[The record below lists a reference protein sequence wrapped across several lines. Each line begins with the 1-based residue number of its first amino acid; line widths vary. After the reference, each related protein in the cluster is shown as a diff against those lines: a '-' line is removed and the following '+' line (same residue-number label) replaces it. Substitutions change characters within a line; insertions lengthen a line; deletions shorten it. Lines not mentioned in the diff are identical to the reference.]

1 MASTGNP
8 TGIPA
13 GVPVGSSAPADDFC
27 LMLSR
32 LRVLAGLTQAE
43 LARAAGVSLRALGDM
58 ERGRTRGPQRRTV
71 QALAA
76 ALRLDE
82 EQAAALDRAARSGRP
97 RRTPAHAEDPPAE
110 TSAAAPGSAPGTDP
124 QGGAAAGEAVH
135 SALAL
140 PRDIADFTA
149 RDEALDRLRSL
160 AEDADPAHPR
170 IVLAYGQPGLGKT
183 AFALHAAHTLAP
195 LFPDGQL
202 SLDLRGMAPTPLA
215 PREAL
220 AQCLRAIG
228 VADRSVPAGTEE
240 RAGLF
245 RTLVRERRL
254 VLILDNAADEAQ
266 VRPLLPGSG
275 PALTIITSR
284 HVLPGLESVHRLP
297 LDVLAP
303 AESAALLA
311 RIAGR
316 ERIAAEPEAAG
327 ELARLCGHL
336 PLALRIAGQR
346 LVARPQQPVSHLVR
360 QLAAEEYRLD
370 VLEAG
375 DLRVRTAFALSYRKL
390 PAAAALVLRRCSL
403 TAGEDFTADTV
414 AAYAGLP
421 GRQTDRQLELLAD
434 AGLLQA
440 AATPGRYRLHDL
452 VRLYAG
458 ERLLADDGR
467 EAADAAREQAG
478 DRLLRRAA
486 AAGRRFDVEGAGAGP
501 SGAPDP
507 DPATAP
513 ETLADAR
520 RWLEE
525 EHPEWLAALRRAHG
539 AGRHQQVVDTAEA
552 MHWFSDSLLHWDV
565 WAEVFQL
572 SVDSARAVG
581 DRLAQAVQLNYLAWA
596 HIICLHRYRPGLA
609 VAREALE
616 LARRIGDAQQEAWAL
631 AYCATALRRLLRHEE
646 AIEAYRQAAEVFAT
660 LAGRSAEVGRV
671 VALRCVGA
679 CLRESGRPREA
690 LETHRL
696 VLAEVLDW
704 LADSPSHMTHLLAA
718 FGAHEAGLD
727 RSALRQWPE
736 AEDAYRQ
743 ALRHFE
749 DAGQP
754 DSMTQTLTE
763 LGTVLI
769 ELDRAD
775 EARELLTTALADL
788 TAAGGRGGHR
798 RAG

>member
-1 MASTGNP
+1 MGA

-13 GVPVGSSAPADDFC
+13 GTPTGDSGTADDFC
-27 LMLSR
+27 LLLAR

-43 LARAAGVSLRALGDM
+43 LAQAAGVSLRALGDM

-76 ALRLDE
+76 ALRLDQA
-82 EQAAALDRAARSGRP
+82 QAAALDQAAQSGRP
-97 RRTPAHAEDPPAE
+97 RRTPVRAEAAVLAQ
-110 TSAAAPGSAPGTDP
+110 AAAPAEPAAGPGADRP
-124 QGGAAAGEAVH
+124 AEAGRPGEAVY

-149 RDEALDRLRSL
+149 REDALDRLHRL
-160 AEDADPAHPR
+160 ARDADPAHPR

-202 SLDLRGMAPTPLA
+202 SLDLRGMAPAPLA

-220 AQCLRAIG
+220 AQILRALG
-228 VADRSVPAGTEE
+228 VADRSVPADTEE
-240 RAGLF
+240 RASLF
-245 RTLVRERRL
+245 RTLVREQRL

-303 AESAALLA
+303 GESAALLA
-311 RIAGR
+311 RIAGPD
-316 ERIAAEPEAAG
+316 RIAAEPEATG

-346 LVARPQQPVSHLVR
+346 LVARPRQPVSHLVR

-390 PAAAALVLRRCSL
+390 PAAAGLVLRRCSL
-403 TAGEDFTADTV
+403 TAGEDFTAATV
-414 AAYAGLP
+414 APYAGLP
-421 GRQTDRQLELLAD
+421 VQQTDRYLEELTD
-434 AGLLQA
+434 AGLLQP
-440 AATPGRYRLHDL
+440 AATPQRYRLHDL

-458 ERLLADDGR
+458 EQLTADDGPQAV
-467 EAADAAREQAG
+467 EEARERAG
-478 DRLLRRAA
+478 DWLLRRAA
-486 AAGRRFDVEGAGAGP
+486 AAGLRFDVERTEGDI
-501 SGAPDP
+501 SGDP
-507 DPATAP
+507 DPAGAP
-513 ETLADAR
+513 ATLADAR

-525 EHPEWLAALRRAHG
+525 EHPEWLSALHHAN
-539 AGRHQQVVDTAEA
+539 ATGRHRQVVETAEA

-565 WAEVFQL
+565 WAQVFRL
-572 SVDSARAVG
+572 SVDSARAAG
-581 DRLAQAVQLNYLAWA
+581 DRIAEAVHLNYLAWA
-596 HIICLHRYRPGLA
+596 HITCLHRYQSGLD

-616 LARRIGDAQQEAWAL
+616 LSRRIGDAQQEAWAL
-631 AYCATALRRLLRHEE
+631 TYCATALRRLLRSEE
-646 AIEAYRQAAEVFAT
+646 AIEAYRQAAEAFAT
-660 LAGRSAEVGRV
+660 LEGRSAEVGRV

-679 CLRESGRPREA
+679 CLRESGRPRQA
-690 LETHRL
+690 LEAHRS
-696 VLAEVLDW
+696 VLAEVQEWLDG
-704 LADSPSHMTHLLAA
+704 SPSHMFHLMAG
-718 FGAHEAGLD
+718 FSVHEIGLD
-727 RSALRQWPE
+727 QAALQDWAGAE
-736 AEDAYRQ
+736 AAYRQ
-743 ALRHFE
+743 ALVHFE
-749 DAGQP
+749 AAGQP

-763 LGTVLI
+763 LGTALI
-769 ELDRAD
+769 ELGRAD
-775 EARELLTTALADL
+775 EARELLTTALTDL
-788 TAAGGRGGHR
+788 TAEGARGGHR

>member
-1 MASTGNP
+1 
-8 TGIPA
+8 
-13 GVPVGSSAPADDFC
+13 
-27 LMLSR
+27 MLAR
-32 LRVLAGLTQAE
+32 FRVLAGLTQAE
-43 LARAAGVSLRALGDM
+43 LARAAGISLRALGDM
-58 ERGRTRGPQRRTV
+58 ERGRTRGPQQRTV
-71 QALAA
+71 QALAV
-76 ALRLDE
+76 ALRLDPDRT
-82 EQAAALDRAARSGRP
+82 AALDRAARDGRP
-97 RRTPAHAEDPPAE
+97 RRTPTRAR
-110 TSAAAPGSAPGTDP
+110 APRPAPGT
-124 QGGAAAGEAVH
+124 AAPAAPETPAAVDAPATETETVPATVPANATAADAGSDSPAEAVF

-149 RDEALDRLRSL
+149 REDALARLHRL
-160 AEDADPAHPR
+160 VRDADPAHPR

-195 LFPDGQL
+195 QFPDGQL

-215 PREAL
+215 PRDAL
-220 AQCLRAIG
+220 GQILRALG
-228 VADRSVPAGTEE
+228 VADRSVPADTEE
-240 RAGLF
+240 RASLF

-266 VRPLLPGSG
+266 VRLLLPGSG

-303 AESAALLA
+303 GESAALLA
-311 RIAGR
+311 RIAGP
-316 ERIAAEPEAAG
+316 ERLAAEPDAAA

-375 DLRVRTAFALSYRKL
+375 DLRVRAAFALSYRKL
-390 PAAAALVLRRCSL
+390 PAATALVLRRCSL
-403 TAGEDFTADTV
+403 SAGKDFTAATV

-421 GRQTDRQLELLAD
+421 VQQTDRRLEELAD
-434 AGLLQA
+434 AGLLQP
-440 AATPGRYRLHDL
+440 AATPERYRLHDL

-458 ERLLADDGR
+458 ERLAADDGPQAL
-467 EAADAAREQAG
+467 EAAREQAG

-486 AAGRRFDVEGAGAGP
+486 AAGLRFDVEGAEHAGAE
-501 SGAPDP
+501 SADP

-513 ETLADAR
+513 VTLADAR

-525 EHPEWLAALRRAHG
+525 EHPEWLAALQHAN
-539 AGRHQQVVDTAEA
+539 ATGRHRQVVDTAEA

-565 WAEVFQL
+565 WAEVFRL
-572 SVDSARAVG
+572 SADSARAVG
-581 DRLAQAVQLNYLAWA
+581 DRLAEAVHLNYLAWS
-596 HIICLHRYRPGLA
+596 HITCLHRYRSGLA
-609 VAREALE
+609 VASQALD

-631 AYCATALRRLLRHEE
+631 AYCATALRRLHRPEE
-646 AIEAYRQAAEVFAT
+646 AMDSYRQAAEVFT
-660 LAGRSAEVGRV
+660 SLEGRSAEVGRI
-671 VALRCVGA
+671 VALRCVGS

-690 LETHRL
+690 LESHRL
-696 VLAEVLDW
+696 LVAEILGWLDGS
-704 LADSPSHMTHLLAA
+704 SPHIVHLLAGFA
-718 FGAHEAGLD
+718 AHEVGLD
-727 RSALRQWPE
+727 HSALLEWSE
-736 AEDAYRQ
+736 AEAAYRQ
-743 ALRHFE
+743 ALGHFE
-749 DAGQP
+749 GAGQP

-763 LGTVLI
+763 LGTALI

-775 EARELLTTALADL
+775 EARELLTTALTDL
-788 TAAGGRGGHR
+788 TAEGARGNHR
-798 RAG
+798 RTG

>member
-1 MASTGNP
+1 MGATGNP

-13 GVPVGSSAPADDFC
+13 GTSAPADDFC
-27 LMLSR
+27 LLLSR
-32 LRVLAGLTQAE
+32 LRALAGLTQAE

-58 ERGRTRGPQRRTV
+58 ERGRTRGPQHRTV

-82 EQAAALDRAARSGRP
+82 EQTALLDRAARSGRP
-97 RRTPAHAEDPPAE
+97 RRTPAHPEDPPAG
-110 TSAAAPGSAPGTDP
+110 TPAAAPGNGPEADP
-124 QGGAAAGEAVH
+124 QGGAGVPGEAVH

-149 RDEALDRLRSL
+149 REEALSRLRQL
-160 AEDADPAHPR
+160 AEEADPAHPR

-202 SLDLRGMAPTPLA
+202 SLDLRGMAPTPLT

-228 VADRSVPAGTEE
+228 VADRSVPTDTEE

-316 ERIAAEPEAAG
+316 ERIDAEPEAAA
-327 ELARLCGHL
+327 ELARLCGRL

-346 LVARPQQPVSHLVR
+346 LVARPHQPVSHLVR
-360 QLAAEEYRLD
+360 QLAAEEHRLD

-421 GRQTDRQLELLAD
+421 AHQADRQLELLAD
-434 AGLLQA
+434 AGLMQP

-467 EAADAAREQAG
+467 EAADAARERAG

-486 AAGRRFDVEGAGAGP
+486 AAGRRFDVERAETGP
-501 SGAPDP
+501 SGDP

-513 ETLADAR
+513 ATLADAR

-525 EHPEWLAALRRAHG
+525 EHPEWLAALHRAN
-539 AGRHQQVVDTAEA
+539 ATGRHRQVVDTAEA
-552 MHWFSDSLLHWDV
+552 MHWFSDSVLRWDV

-581 DRLAQAVQLNYLAWA
+581 DRLAQAVHLNYLAWA
-596 HIICLHRYRPGLA
+596 HVICLHRYRPGLA

-718 FGAHEAGLD
+718 FAAHEAGLD
-727 RSALRQWPE
+727 RSALHQWSE

-788 TAAGGRGGHR
+788 TAEGGRGGHR
-798 RAG
+798 RTT